1 MCGTELHFLDGLL
14 APASAVVPVP
24 EGLGLPTAASL
35 CCSATTA
42 LHAVDV
48 AGMRSGDTAV
58 VYGLGGV
65 GLALVQ
71 VLRERACGSSGWP
84 AARHGSAWPRK
95 WGGGD
100 DRRVRRR
107 RRHGAA

>member
-71 VLRERACGSSGWP
+71 VLREAGVRVIGV
-84 AARHGSAWPRK
+84 ARSEARLRLAEEMG
-95 WGGGD
+95 
-100 DRRVRRR
+100 RR
-107 RRHGAA
+107 